1 VGKYKIYIK
10 PTAVKEL
17 QKIPKRDVSRI
28 IDKIQS
34 LSSNPRPPGCE
45 KLSADEK
52 YRIRQGRYRIVYS
65 IEDDKLVI
73 LVIKIGHRK
82 DVYR

>member
-1 VGKYKIYIK
+1 MGKYKIYIK

-17 QKIPKRDVSRI
+17 QKIPKRDVSNI
-28 IDKIQS
+28 INKIRS

-45 KLSADEK
+45 KLSSDEK
-52 YRIRQGRYRIVYS
+52 YRVRQGRYRIIYS
-65 IEDDKLVI
+65 IEEDKLVV

-82 DVYR
+82 EVYR

>member
-1 VGKYKIYIK
+1 MGKYRIYIK

-17 QKIPKRDVSRI
+17 QRIPKQDVTRI
-28 IDKIQS
+28 IEKVRG
-34 LSSNPRPPGCE
+34 LSSDPRPPGCE
-45 KLSADEK
+45 KLSLEEK
-52 YRIRQGRYRIVYS
+52 YRIRQGKYRIIYA
-65 IEDDKLVI
+65 IEEDKLVI

>member
-1 VGKYKIYIK
+1 MGKYRIYIK

-17 QKIPKRDVSRI
+17 KKIPKRDVSKI
-28 IDKIQS
+28 IDKIRS
-34 LSSNPRPPGCE
+34 LSSNPRPPGFE
-45 KLSADEK
+45 KLSTDEK

-65 IEDDKLVI
+65 VEDGKLVI

>member
-1 VGKYKIYIK
+1 MGKYKIYIK

-17 QKIPKRDVSRI
+17 QRIPKRDVIRI
-28 IDKIQS
+28 IEKVRG
-34 LSSNPRPPGCE
+34 LSSDPRPPGCE
-45 KLSADEK
+45 KLSLEEK
-52 YRIRQGRYRIVYS
+52 YRIRQGKYRIIYA

>member
-17 QKIPKRDVSRI
+17 QRIPKRDVNKI
-28 IDKIQS
+28 IEKIRS

-52 YRIRQGRYRIVYS
+52 YRVRQGRYRIVYS
-65 IEDDKLVI
+65 IEDDKLVVLI
-73 LVIKIGHRK
+73 IKIGHRK
-82 DVYR
+82 DIYR

>member
-1 VGKYKIYIK
+1 MGKYKIYIK

-17 QKIPKRDVSRI
+17 QKIPKRDLSRI
-28 IDKIQS
+28 IGKIRS

-45 KLSADEK
+45 KLTADEK

-65 IEDDKLVI
+65 IEDDKLVV

-82 DVYR
+82 DIYR